1 MKIDEEDRALLL
13 LCSLSVSYDGLITTL
28 VYRKETLNFED
39 VVGVL
44 RSNEQ
49 QEKLCKESPSTKILA
64 VNERQGRPKNRT
76 RDKSKGRSKS
86 QGNQEASKCYMCQQP
101 CHLKRNFPL
110 LKNEKGKGFSKSGS
124 TSRSGALSSKNSGD
138 DLLVVSDRTIEFDSH

>member
-13 LCSLSVSYDGLITTL
+13 LCSLSVSYDGFITTL
-28 VYRKETLNFED
+28 VYGKETLNFED

-49 QEKLCKESPSTKILA
+49 WEKLCKRSRSTEILI
-64 VNERQGRPKNRT
+64 VNERQGRPKERA

-86 QGNQEASKCYMCQQP
+86 RGN
-101 CHLKRNFPL
+101 
-110 LKNEKGKGFSKSGS
+110 
-124 TSRSGALSSKNSGD
+124 
-138 DLLVVSDRTIEFDSH
+138 